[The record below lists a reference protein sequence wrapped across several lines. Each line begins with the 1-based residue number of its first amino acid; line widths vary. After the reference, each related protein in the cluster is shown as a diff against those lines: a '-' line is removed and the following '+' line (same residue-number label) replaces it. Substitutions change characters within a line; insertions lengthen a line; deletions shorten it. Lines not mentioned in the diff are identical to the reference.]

1 MFKFLFAKKE
11 QHSAITEA
19 ELNKVYSELKK
30 AYPADNIP
38 EIRKKYLS
46 MHIQKYG
53 YLTYSFQKARE
64 VLKNITTP
72 PCVSKKRT

>member
-53 YLTYSFQKARE
+53 YLT
-64 VLKNITTP
+64 
-72 PCVSKKRT
+72 

>member
-46 MHIQKYG
+46 SHSTQGNSDVLI
-53 YLTYSFQKARE
+53 FQKVA
-64 VLKNITTP
+64 K
-72 PCVSKKRT
+72 

>member
-38 EIRKKYLS
+38 
-46 MHIQKYG
+46 
-53 YLTYSFQKARE
+53 
-64 VLKNITTP
+64 
-72 PCVSKKRT
+72 